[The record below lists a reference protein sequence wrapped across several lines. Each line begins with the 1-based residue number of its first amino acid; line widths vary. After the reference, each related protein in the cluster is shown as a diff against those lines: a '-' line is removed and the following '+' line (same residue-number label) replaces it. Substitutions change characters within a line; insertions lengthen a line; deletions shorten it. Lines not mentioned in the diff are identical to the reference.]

1 MLQLTPRMRKGILL
15 CAATIAAVAL
25 HAQVFDVA
33 SIKQNKSG
41 ATGGNFG
48 GPPSR
53 FTATNAPARAFITFA
68 YRVQDFL
75 IEGAPD
81 WVKND
86 RWDINAKAEGSFP
99 ATTIDGPDARRE
111 MLRALLVDRF
121 KLSAHKETRER
132 PMYALA
138 LAQPGQPLSPRLHAS
153 SVDCAALGAA
163 FRLGQVKTLPMTPD
177 GATDCGINNPPGRIS
192 WGTQTMRQFASI
204 LSDTLQRPVVDR
216 TGLDGNFSAV
226 ITYTP
231 DSGRVTGA
239 DQPASD
245 PNAASIFTALQEQL
259 GLRLDSTRGPVEV
272 LVIDHIERPTED

>member
-1 MLQLTPRMRKGILL
+1 MVV
-15 CAATIAAVAL
+15 AAPL
-25 HAQVFDVA
+25 HAQGPSFDVA

-41 ATGGNFG
+41 VTGGQFG

-86 RWDINAKAEGSFP
+86 RWDINAKAEGTFP
-99 ATTIDGPDARRE
+99 ATTLDGPDPRRD
-111 MLRALLVDRF
+111 MVRALLVDRF
-121 KLSAHKETRER
+121 KLSVHRETREQSI
-132 PMYALA
+132 YALV
-138 LAQPGQPLSPRLHAS
+138 LAQPRQPLSPRLHAS

-177 GATDCGINNPPGRIS
+177 NVPDCGISTPPGRIS
-192 WGTQTMRQFASI
+192 WGTQTMRQFAAI
-204 LSDTLQRPVVDR
+204 LSDQLQRPVVDR
-216 TGLDGNFSAV
+216 TGLEGNFSAML
-226 ITYTP
+226 TYTP

-239 DQPASD
+239 DQPATD

-259 GLRLDSTRGPVEV
+259 GLRLDSTRGPVEI

>member
-1 MLQLTPRMRKGILL
+1 MLIRLV
-15 CAATIAAVAL
+15 VACL
-25 HAQVFDVA
+25 GFVVVGAPLYAQRPSFDVA

-86 RWDINAKAEGSFP
+86 RWDISAKAEGNFP
-99 ATTIDGPDARRE
+99 ATTIDGPDARRD

-121 KLSAHKETRER
+121 KLSVHTETHER
-132 PMYALA
+132 PIYALV
-138 LAQPGQPLSPRLHAS
+138 LAQPRQPLSSRLHAS

-163 FRLGQVKTLPMTPD
+163 FRLGQVKTLPLTPD
-177 GATDCGINNPPGRIS
+177 NVPDCGISTPPGRIS

-216 TGLDGNFSAV
+216 TGLEGNFSAV
-226 ITYTP
+226 LTYTP

-239 DQPASD
+239 DQPATD

-259 GLRLDSTRGPVEV
+259 GLRLDSTRGPVEI

>member
-1 MLQLTPRMRKGILL
+1 MLIRLVGVCLGFM
-15 CAATIAAVAL
+15 AVGAPL
-25 HAQVFDVA
+25 HAQRPSFDVA

-41 ATGGNFG
+41 ASGGQFG

-53 FTATNAPARAFITFA
+53 FTATNTPARAFITFA

-86 RWDINAKAEGSFP
+86 RWDINAKAEGTFP
-99 ATTIDGPDARRE
+99 ATTTIDGPDARRE

-132 PMYALA
+132 PIYALV
-138 LAQPGQPLSPRLHAS
+138 LAQPRQPLSSRLHAS

-163 FRLGQVKTLPMTPD
+163 FRLGQVKTPPVMADDTPD
-177 GATDCGINNPPGRIS
+177 CSINNPPGRIR

-216 TGLDGNFSAV
+216 TGLEGNFSAV
-226 ITYTP
+226 LTYTP
-231 DSGRVTGA
+231 DSGRVTSA
-239 DQPASD
+239 DQPATD

-259 GLRLDSTRGPVEV
+259 GLRLDSTRGPVEI